1 MNDNSLLIG
10 KLIYKLL
17 SNDEALTDMVG
28 KKVFPLVANADTTF
42 PFVVYS
48 RTGLKVDYCKDGTI
62 ENEVEV
68 QVLAVSDNY
77 VTSLEIANQVRRIL
91 ELFRYKDDELVVTQS
106 KLSSVQEEYLE
117 DAFIQRLIF
126 TLNIK

>member
-1 MNDNSLLIG
+1 M
-10 KLIYKLL
+10 
-17 SNDEALTDMVG
+17 
-28 KKVFPLVANADTTF
+28 
-42 PFVVYS
+42 
-48 RTGLKVDYCKDGTI
+48 
-62 ENEVEV
+62 
-68 QVLAVSDNY
+68 LAVSDNY

-117 DAFIQRLIF
+117 DAFIQRLIL

>member
-1 MNDNSLLIG
+1 M
-10 KLIYKLL
+10 
-17 SNDEALTDMVG
+17 
-28 KKVFPLVANADTTF
+28 
-42 PFVVYS
+42 
-48 RTGLKVDYCKDGTI
+48 
-62 ENEVEV
+62 
-68 QVLAVSDNY
+68 LAVSDNY
-77 VTSLEIANQVRRIL
+77 VTSLEIANQVSRIL

>member
-10 KLIYKLL
+10 KLVYRML
-17 SNDEALTDMVG
+17 STDEVLAGMVG

-62 ENEVEV
+62 ENEVEI

-77 VTSLEIANQVRRIL
+77 AQSLEIANQIRRIL
-91 ELFRYKDDELVVTQS
+91 ELFRYKDNELEVTQS
-106 KLSSVQEEYLE
+106 KLTSVQEEYLE
-117 DAFIQRLIF
+117 DAFIQRLIL
-126 TLNIK
+126 TLKIK

>member
-1 MNDNSLLIG
+1 
-10 KLIYKLL
+10 
-17 SNDEALTDMVG
+17 
-28 KKVFPLVANADTTF
+28 
-42 PFVVYS
+42 
-48 RTGLKVDYCKDGTI
+48 
-62 ENEVEV
+62 
-68 QVLAVSDNY
+68 LAVSDNY

>member
-1 MNDNSLLIG
+1 M
-10 KLIYKLL
+10 
-17 SNDEALTDMVG
+17 
-28 KKVFPLVANADTTF
+28 
-42 PFVVYS
+42 
-48 RTGLKVDYCKDGTI
+48 
-62 ENEVEV
+62 
-68 QVLAVSDNY
+68 AVSDNY

>member
-1 MNDNSLLIG
+1 M
-10 KLIYKLL
+10 
-17 SNDEALTDMVG
+17 
-28 KKVFPLVANADTTF
+28 
-42 PFVVYS
+42 
-48 RTGLKVDYCKDGTI
+48 
-62 ENEVEV
+62 
-68 QVLAVSDNY
+68 LAVSDNY